1 MDQKLGLF
9 VHWGLYAVTGYQEQS
24 RARQR
29 IPREIYHNLID
40 QFNPVH
46 FDPDAWV
53 DLAWQAGM
61 RYICFTTKHHDGF
74 CMWDTKHTDFNIM
87 NTPYGRDVLRLLA
100 DACDRRGMLLSLYY
114 SIPDW
119 NHPNAYNPASS
130 HQCDPVEGD
139 KPDTLLYREY
149 VKNQITELLT
159 NYGRIYTL
167 FWDIPP
173 HIDDPSINELVRRLQ
188 PGILINDRGYDVG
201 DFSTPERHVPDGQ
214 CFDHPTEAC
223 QSVGQQSWG
232 YRTNE
237 DYYSTRLIKASIDKV
252 MAMGGSYLL
261 NVGPMADGR
270 IDDRSAAIVQNVG
283 DWYTRVRESLDNV
296 QPSAV
301 PMEDWYNHSTFIAV
315 EKPGVTYLHFYNGL
329 DTSGVTLCPISQ
341 VPAEAIV
348 LNNGERIKAAIVPL
362 PTAWNWQTR
371 QSRPPYLHLFDL
383 PIETFSHEPIV
394 VKLVW

>member
-1 MDQKLGLF
+1 MESKFGLF

-24 RARQR
+24 RARQG
-29 IPREIYHNLID
+29 IPRATYRKLID
-40 QFNPVH
+40 QFNPIH

-74 CMWDTKHTDFNIM
+74 CMWDTKYTDFNIM
-87 NTPYGRDVLRLLA
+87 NTPYGRDVLRMLA
-100 DACDRRGMLLSLYY
+100 DACERRGMLLSLYY

-119 NHPNAYNPASS
+119 NHPHAYNPASS

-139 KPDTLLYREY
+139 EPDTVLYRTY

-159 NYGRIYTL
+159 GYGRIYTL

-188 PGILINDRGYDVG
+188 PGILINDRGYDAG

-214 CFDHPTEAC
+214 RFDHPTEAC

-237 DYYSTRLIKASIDKV
+237 DYYSTRLIKCSIDKI

-261 NVGPMADGR
+261 NVGPTADGR
-270 IDDRSAAIVQNVG
+270 IDDRSAAIVRNVG
-283 DWYTRVRESLDNV
+283 NWYVRVRESLEGV
-296 QPSAV
+296 QPGSVA
-301 PMEDWYNHSTFIAV
+301 MEDWYNHSTFIAV
-315 EKPGVTYLHFYNGL
+315 EKPGATYLHFYNGL
-329 DTSGVTLCPISQ
+329 DTSGVTLCPVSQ
-341 VPAEAIV
+341 VPKEAIV
-348 LNNGERIKAAIVPL
+348 LNNGERVKTAIAPM
-362 PTAWNWQTR
+362 PTAWNWQTH

-383 PIETFSHEPIV
+383 PIESFSQEPIV